1 MISEKKPRKIKVI
14 KPLEGR
20 KTFTTGQVA
29 QVMDVSIQTV
39 IRLVDDGKLKGFKI
53 PGSRFRRISR
63 DSLVAFMKDNNIPM
77 PAFLN
82 VLAAE
87 PVSDD
92 EPSE

>member
-1 MISEKKPRKIKVI
+1 MIAEKKPRKIKVF

-63 DSLVAFMKDNNIPM
+63 DSLVSFMTANNIPM
-77 PAFLN
+77 PAFLSE
-82 VLAAE
+82 LTAE
-87 PVSDD
+87 PAND